1 MELIYLDENIS
12 PFQIEI
18 GANFLFLCQVKL
30 NEHRLK
36 KIIQFSSKET
46 RVIPLVFKNS
56 VEQKYT
62 V

>member
-36 KIIQFSSKET
+36 RLFNF
-46 RVIPLVFKNS
+46 LAKN
-56 VEQKYT
+56 QG
-62 V
+62 